1 MNLILKRSIL
11 PQSNTVVKT
20 HSAISVVN
28 AIGTGFGAAIGIS
41 IPCQVEASLIPANG
55 EKEPVVIRTS
65 TLDKHRLIPKCVE
78 YVEQFLSVRVPKD
91 YQLQIN
97 VDSKI
102 PVAVGLK
109 SSSSISTAV
118 VAAVAMLFGKKELD
132 SKAVLRLSCD
142 ASKDSG
148 ASITG
153 AYDDATSCFLGGLV
167 LTDNSNYRIL
177 KHSKIPENLGRIVLV
192 RAPTKSKV
200 YTSSVN
206 KYAYAKYKNNS
217 RVSFELTMKGDIKA
231 AMILNSLVQCSVL
244 GYSFDPILVALEEGA
259 TCAGISGKGPAL
271 SAMCTT
277 NKIAN
282 RIETRWREM
291 KDGHEFTLIR
301 TTTFDARDV

>member
-1 MNLILKRSIL
+1 MHRTTLFRSR
-11 PQSNTVVKT
+11 SVVET

-41 IPCQVEASLIPANG
+41 IPCKVEASIIPDDGKGEHILIQ
-55 EKEPVVIRTS
+55 TS
-65 TLDKHRLIPKCVE
+65 TFDKHLMIPKCVD
-78 YVEQFLSVRVPKD
+78 YVERFLSLHVPKD

-118 VAAVAMLFGKKELD
+118 VAAVAKLIGKKEPD
-132 SKAVLRLSCD
+132 SRTVLRLSCD

-167 LTDNSNYRIL
+167 LTDNLNYRIL
-177 KHSKIPENLGRIVLV
+177 KRIKIPRNLGRIVLV
-192 RAPTKSKV
+192 RAPTRSKL
-200 YTSSVN
+200 YTSSIN
-206 KYAYAKYKNNS
+206 KNAYSKYRNNS
-217 RVSFELTMKGDIKA
+217 KDAFELARKGDIKA
-231 AMILNSLVQCSVL
+231 AMLLNSLAQCSVL
-244 GYSFDPILVALEEGA
+244 GYSFDPILMPVEQGA
-259 TCAGISGKGPAL
+259 TCAGISGKGPAI

-277 NKIAN
+277 SKIAR
-282 RIETRWREM
+282 RIEKRWKEM
-291 KDGHEFTLIR
+291 KDGDEFTIIK
-301 TTTFDARDV
+301 TSTFEGDT